1 MDDLTDVAIVVAVLE
16 DSNVV
21 PKTSLEMGVENIDAV
36 LEPGPTQNALVQGLI
51 ADIAASLGIDPSL
64 VQISGLRRATNTDST
79 DSGRRRSQFGT
90 SNLAFDVVISGLA
103 AGQSVMNLVQQIND
117 PRERFRTATTA
128 F

>member
-36 LEPGPTQNALVQGLI
+36 LEPGPTQDALVQDLI
-51 ADIAASLGIDPSL
+51 ADIAASLGINPSL

-79 DSGRRRSQFGT
+79 DRRQRPSPGPVRHQ
-90 SNLAFDVVISGLA
+90 
-103 AGQSVMNLVQQIND
+103 QSCVQ
-117 PRERFRTATTA
+117 RCH
-128 F
+128 